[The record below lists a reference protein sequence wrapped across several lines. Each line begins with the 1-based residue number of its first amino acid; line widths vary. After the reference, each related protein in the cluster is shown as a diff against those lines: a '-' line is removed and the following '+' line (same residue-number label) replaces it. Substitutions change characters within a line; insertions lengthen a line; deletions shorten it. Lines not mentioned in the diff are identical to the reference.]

1 MEQLEASAMGTTVRI
16 QGQGAGLA
24 LAEIRRLEALLTRFG
39 PSPLTRL
46 NQQGFLPDPPKDLLG
61 ALHHALLVARQTG
74 GLVTPTV
81 LGALEH
87 AGYRQSLEAATPVPA
102 GGNPP
107 PVPDWRGIRL
117 SPDRID
123 LPRAVGLDLGGS
135 AKTWIAQQAAQKLQ
149 GPFVLDAGGDLLLEL
164 SRPEVVATE
173 RPGGK
178 PPIGAE
184 LPAGR
189 WGVATSSLL
198 KRAWKGGHHLIDPR
212 TRRPL
217 QSRWVQATAI
227 DPEATWAEVW
237 SKLALLEPRRLPQGA
252 WVMVFDAAGEAYRW
266 AGYGFIPL
274 EVAA

>member
-1 MEQLEASAMGTTVRI
+1 MEQLEARAMGTTVKI
-16 QGQGAGLA
+16 QGEGSWLA
-24 LAEIRRLEALLTRFG
+24 LAEIQRQEALLTRFG
-39 PSPLTRL
+39 PSSLTRL
-46 NQQGFLPDPPKDLLG
+46 NQQGFLQDPPKDLLE
-61 ALHHALLVARQTG
+61 ALRHALRVARQTG
-74 GLVTPTV
+74 GLVTPTM

-107 PVPDWRGIRL
+107 PVPDWRGIHL
-117 SPDRID
+117 SPGRID
-123 LPRAVGLDLGGS
+123 LPRGVRLDLGGS

-149 GPFVLDAGGDLLLEL
+149 APFVLDAGGDLLLEIPQ
-164 SRPEVVATE
+164 PEVVAIE
-173 RPGGK
+173 RPGGR
-178 PPIGAE
+178 PPIGTE

-198 KRAWKGGHHLIDPR
+198 KRAWNGGHHLIDPR

-217 QSRWVQATAI
+217 QSGWVQATAI
-227 DPEATWAEVW
+227 EAEITWAEVW

-252 WVMVFDAAGEAYRW
+252 WVMVFDAAGQAYRW
-266 AGYGFIPL
+266 TGYGFSPL